1 MHKGIGAVFAMVL
14 AELLIVIALA
24 LLYYVGTR
32 RERNGRQEGL
42 YSTDSFLDCAR
53 YLGGGRWPQA
63 LVGVLKCLPFILGLA
78 LLGKTASNEDGM
90 ALDYGVFAG
99 KYLVIC
105 GIVVCII
112 SMAMLPVAAR
122 IYASLRREDNRFA
135 RSVFQS
141 GMHICMVHGIFAA
154 SFLAFMGSWFA
165 ELFCGEEGETMR
177 KMLQGGSCV
186 VPFLALAAFFSL
198 FLRSSGK
205 KYPLLAA
212 VGIADIV
219 FAATVALTQG
229 IGRVGVLSLVYGG
242 ITGSFVLCILLGA
255 LSGRQMRLQ
264 VDWLNVL
271 IMPSGAAAA
280 AGLLCM
286 LLGKLISPHLGSLV
300 TLIVTLILSL
310 AIYWVALLIMRNF
323 REQELEVM
331 TGGRLIHMLGQ
342 ILQVY

>member
-1 MHKGIGAVFAMVL
+1 
-14 AELLIVIALA
+14 
-24 LLYYVGTR
+24 
-32 RERNGRQEGL
+32 
-42 YSTDSFLDCAR
+42 
-53 YLGGGRWPQA
+53 
-63 LVGVLKCLPFILGLA
+63 
-78 LLGKTASNEDGM
+78 
-90 ALDYGVFAG
+90 
-99 KYLVIC
+99 
-105 GIVVCII
+105 
-112 SMAMLPVAAR
+112 
-122 IYASLRREDNRFA
+122 
-135 RSVFQS
+135 
-141 GMHICMVHGIFAA
+141 
-154 SFLAFMGSWFA
+154 
-165 ELFCGEEGETMR
+165 
-177 KMLQGGSCV
+177 MLQGGSCV